1 MRQKSVI
8 ITGSPPSSS
17 SWSRVKRP
25 SGGREYAIRG
35 TIVGRRQLFPKK
47 REEPFAPVGF
57 SLGYVVQSA
66 TDCRADDQIGQG
78 GFV

>member
-1 MRQKSVI
+1 M
-8 ITGSPPSSS
+8 PFAANP
-17 SWSRVKRP
+17 
-25 SGGREYAIRG
+25 

-47 REEPFAPVGF
+47 AEEPFAPAGF